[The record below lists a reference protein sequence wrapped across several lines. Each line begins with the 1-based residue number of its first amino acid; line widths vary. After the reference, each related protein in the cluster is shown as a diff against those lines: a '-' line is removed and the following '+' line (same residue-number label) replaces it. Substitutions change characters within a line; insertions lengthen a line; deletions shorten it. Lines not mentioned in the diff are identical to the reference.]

1 MSTFSRFWAV
11 TLVLRELL
19 YFFFWSGLPCPP
31 PRDLPD
37 PGIESTSLHCRQVLY
52 HWATGEVDSWI
63 HSWMNQSKHNF
74 NLINQAWNSQVVS
87 FWSFFSKSQPSY
99 LLPEVL
105 PNKAGRFFFNWRIIT
120 LKYCG
125 IFLTHRHESAKGAHV
140 FPYSEPRSHLPPS
153 PSHPSRFSQSTG
165 FGYPFF
171 FSFLFFNVNSDRI
184 QVN

>member
-120 LKYCG
+120 TLWWFCHTLAIG
-125 IFLTHRHESAKGAHV
+125 IHV
-140 FPYSEPRSHLPPS
+140 SPPTWTPLPPPS
-153 PSHPSRFSQSTG
+153 PSHTSRFSQSTG

-171 FSFLFFNVNSDRI
+171 FSFRFFNVNSDRI

>member
-1 MSTFSRFWAV
+1 MLKNYSVYMSTFSRFWAV

-19 YFFFWSGLPCPP
+19 YFFFWSGLPWPP

-37 PGIESTSLHCRQVLY
+37 PGIESTSLQCRQVLY

-74 NLINQAWNSQVVS
+74 NLINQACNSQVVS

-120 LKYCG
+120 TLWWFCHTLAIG
-125 IFLTHRHESAKGAHV
+125 IHV
-140 FPYSEPRSHLPPS
+140 SPPS
-153 PSHPSRFSQSTG
+153 DICLVFKS
-165 FGYPFF
+165 Y
-171 FSFLFFNVNSDRI
+171 
-184 QVN
+184 